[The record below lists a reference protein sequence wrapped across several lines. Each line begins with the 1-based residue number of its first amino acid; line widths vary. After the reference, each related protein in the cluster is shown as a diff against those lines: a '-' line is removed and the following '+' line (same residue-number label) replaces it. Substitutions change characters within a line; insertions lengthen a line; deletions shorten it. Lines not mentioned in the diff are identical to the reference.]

1 MAMVSGRL
9 PLVLGATGHRDL
21 RKEDVPRLEQEVARV
36 LQTIRSRYGGA
47 KHGTPLI
54 VLSALAE
61 GADQLIARIALEHG
75 ALLIAPL
82 PMATEEYRRDFTPSG
97 AHEFDRLLA
106 HAIAAPV
113 MRLPPGT
120 NPAELHRDQS
130 KRDEQYRSAGLFI
143 ARYCHALLAL
153 WDGVDNGPA
162 KGGTAEVVGFKRNG
176 IPIDITGSARC
187 SLDAAE
193 IGPVIHILTP
203 RAGNAGPEASVSVVP
218 WGAGER
224 RWEEHSFPVKGQFSR
239 DQRESNTWIAFDSL
253 AKLSCRFNQD
263 SAELDRA
270 AVDSSLDK
278 AFSDCGPAAAVDHY
292 AALKRALELAPEWC
306 SLYGV
311 ADALAIVWQRRF
323 RNAWRAL
330 FLLALAALLT
340 FDLQTHL
347 FPDTHL
353 EWLFGAYAGFLAV
366 AFVLFIHA
374 RWRESQER
382 FLDYRAL
389 AEALRVAIFWRLVG
403 VMATEVSDAYPI
415 KQPSELAWVKTCLR
429 MVELLDLSLKRS
441 EPDMLDANNYQW
453 ARALW
458 VGGQFTYFNNQA
470 QRHHGVA
477 ENRESLSLALMA
489 FAIALAGG
497 LSVLSFL
504 LRLDHLNWSYCV
516 AVFAIGV
523 LPGMAAL
530 WAGYTEQ
537 LGLKAQAR
545 QYDRMR
551 SLFERAYEL
560 LPERF
565 SNSTVASA
573 HKIYEE
579 LGKEA
584 MNEHAEW
591 VAIYRQRPIRPPQ
604 G

>member
-1 MAMVSGRL
+1 
-9 PLVLGATGHRDL
+9 
-21 RKEDVPRLEQEVARV
+21 
-36 LQTIRSRYGGA
+36 
-47 KHGTPLI
+47 
-54 VLSALAE
+54 
-61 GADQLIARIALEHG
+61 
-75 ALLIAPL
+75 
-82 PMATEEYRRDFTPSG
+82 
-97 AHEFDRLLA
+97 LLA
-106 HAIAAPV
+106 HAIAIPV
-113 MRLPPGT
+113 MPLSPNGSLE
-120 NPAELHRDQS
+120 ELRSDQK
-130 KRDEQYRSAGLFI
+130 KRDAQYRKVGLFI
-143 ARYCHALLAL
+143 ARYSHALIAL
-153 WDGVDNGPA
+153 WDGVEGDSA
-162 KGGTAEVVGFKRNG
+162 IGGTAEVVGFKRRG
-176 IPIDITGSARC
+176 IPIEITGSAR
-187 SLDAAE
+187 STLDAAE

-203 RAGNAGPEASVSVVP
+203 RREKPGPSAITVFP
-218 WGAGER
+218 WGNGESR
-224 RWEEHSFPVKGQFSR
+224 GGEHSLAAKGQFSG
-239 DQRESNTWIAFDSL
+239 DQRESDVWIAFDAL
-253 AKLSCRFNQD
+253 ANLSCRFNRD
-263 SAELDRA
+263 AAELDRA
-270 AVDSSLDK
+270 AVGRSLAK
-278 AFSDCGPAAAVDHY
+278 AFSESGSAAQVDHS
-292 AALKRALELAPEWC
+292 AALKRALALAPEWC

-311 ADALAIVWQRRF
+311 ADALAILWQQRVRHT
-323 RNAWRAL
+323 WRAL

-347 FPDTHL
+347 FPDTHV
-353 EWLFGAYAGFLAV
+353 EWLFGTYAGFLAV
-366 AFVLFIHA
+366 AFGLFIHA
-374 RWRESQER
+374 RRRESQER

-403 VMATEVSDAYPI
+403 AMPSASDAYPI

-429 MVELLDLSLKRS
+429 ALELVDSSFERS
-441 EPDMLDANNYQW
+441 DAEMLDANNYQW

-458 VGGQFTYFNNQA
+458 VGGQLAYFSNQA

-477 ENRESLSLALMA
+477 ENRENLSLALMA
-489 FAIALAGG
+489 FAILLAGA
-497 LSVLSFL
+497 LSVLSL
-504 LRLDHLNWSYCV
+504 ILRPDHLNWSYCI

-523 LPGMAAL
+523 LPGVAAL

-565 SNSTVASA
+565 AASTAGSV